1 MKKSLK
7 VFAFHPF
14 ESYSYQEN
22 LVKLKCIMC
31 EFWNNKGVL
40 QKVLEMMVLNNKNND
55 DSNNSNNNDDD
66 STHGCLIFYTSAP
79 LDTRV
84 WL

>member
-1 MKKSLK
+1 
-7 VFAFHPF
+7 
-14 ESYSYQEN
+14 
-22 LVKLKCIMC
+22 
-31 EFWNNKGVL
+31 
-40 QKVLEMMVLNNKNND
+40 MVLNNKNND
-55 DSNNSNNNDDD
+55 DSNNNDDD